1 VRWILRK
8 LQTQHRSRRLS
19 GSHENSVVCLRQT
32 DLGKPVQRLVNDI
45 DTDFEVINAIST
57 GRELYL
63 AVRVAQINNPD
74 LLCRVFPEIRKNR
87 EKHARKLRL
96 AFERI
101 KGVPI
106 VSPDFLVGYLLA
118 AQNKVMQK

>member
-1 VRWILRK
+1 
-8 LQTQHRSRRLS
+8 
-19 GSHENSVVCLRQT
+19 
-32 DLGKPVQRLVNDI
+32 
-45 DTDFEVINAIST
+45 
-57 GRELYL
+57 
-63 AVRVAQINNPD
+63 VAQINNPD